1 MVRGQIYQFPVP
13 LFQRSLLAVREY
25 SRLSLVVSGLVGLA
39 LGAAV
44 PLAFLLPL
52 ASQLRSAQLLLSEF
66 GLLKAELKA
75 DMTGLAQTEVAKSC
89 AEAIPLPVEAWRKE

>member
-13 LFQRSLLAVREY
+13 LSQQLPQSVREH
-25 SRLSLVVSGLVGLA
+25 RLAIAVSGLVGLA

-44 PLAFLLPL
+44 PLVLLLPL

-66 GLLKAELKA
+66 GLLKEELKV
-75 DMTGLAQTEVAKSC
+75 DMTGLVQKEVAESC